1 MSRKLVCKMRS
12 KRCPVSR
19 RVSVGGEGIQ
29 YPGIIEIHVHVY
41 VPMYL
46 CTYVHLNGRVV
57 GKVRR
62 PCNPGGYLDVPQAF
76 LYA

>member
-1 MSRKLVCKMRS
+1 
-12 KRCPVSR
+12 
-19 RVSVGGEGIQ
+19 
-29 YPGIIEIHVHVY
+29 
-41 VPMYL
+41 MYL